1 MSQTKSLYDL
11 LGVKRSDTCN
21 EIKKAYLKMARTHHP
36 DKGGDP
42 ERFKEIVHASE
53 VLTDEKRRK
62 FYDETGLTDEKQAEM
77 ATGPMA
83 GNPFGGAFPF
93 PFEMNMNDLFGNMF
107 GGGQPRGGPIRK
119 NKKPA
124 PSIQHIPITLE
135 QFYIGHKFD
144 IKINRQS
151 FCGDCDHSGA
161 KTKELCKACNGQGSV
176 TQVVHMGP
184 MAMHT
189 TGPCIECQ
197 SRGERIIESCP
208 KCSGSG
214 FLNETRNLAIRIVPG
229 TKAQESFIFPE
240 VCSDHVAFERP
251 GDAQIIVI
259 EDPNDMSY
267 KYFKRSG
274 NQQEDLETN
283 ITISLAESLIG
294 CVVKIDHHPGYD
306 EGLFVQLPA
315 GSFEGTRYRLSG
327 FGMPLPHQVGKYG
340 DLYIHVHVN
349 ITVRD
354 RVLFQEKGKEV
365 LLPLFGDHVRKVDC
379 DEDVI
384 QKEVYLHV

>member
-1 MSQTKSLYDL
+1 MSQAKSLYDI
-11 LGVKRSDTCN
+11 LGVKRSDSCT

-62 FYDETGLTDEKQAEM
+62 FYDDTGLTDEKQAEM
-77 ATGPMA
+77 SA
-83 GNPFGGAFPF
+83 GHPFGGGAFPF

-107 GGGQPRGGPIRK
+107 GGGARGGPIRK

-151 FCGDCDHSGA
+151 FCGECDHSGA
-161 KTKELCKACNGQGSV
+161 KRKETCRACNGQGSV

-189 TGPCIECQ
+189 AGPCMECQ
-197 SRGERIIESCP
+197 ARGEKIVESCP

-214 FLNETRNLAIRIVPG
+214 FLNETRNLSIRIVPG
-229 TKAQESFIFPE
+229 TKSQESFIFPG
-240 VCSDHVAFERP
+240 VCSDQVAFEQP

-259 EDPNDMSY
+259 EDPNDKAY
-267 KYFKRSG
+267 QYFKRSG
-274 NQQEDLETN
+274 SQQEDLETN
-283 ITISLAESLIG
+283 VTISLSESLIG
-294 CVVKIDHHPGYD
+294 CVIKIDHHPGYD

-315 GSFEGTRYRLSG
+315 GSFEGDRYRLSG
-327 FGMPLPHQVGKYG
+327 FGMPIPHQIGKYG
-340 DLYIHVHVN
+340 DLFIHLHVT
-349 ITVRD
+349 IHPRD
-354 RVLFQEKGKEV
+354 RALYQEKGKEV
-365 LLPLFGDHVRKVDC
+365 LLPLFKENVRTVEC
-379 DEDVI
+379 EDDAI
-384 QKEVYLHV
+384 QKDVVLQ